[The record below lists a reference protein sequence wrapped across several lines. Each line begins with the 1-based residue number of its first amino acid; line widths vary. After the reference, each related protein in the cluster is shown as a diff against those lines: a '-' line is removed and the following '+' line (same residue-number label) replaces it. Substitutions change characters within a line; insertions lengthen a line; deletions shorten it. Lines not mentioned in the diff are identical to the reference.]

1 MNLTNVFV
9 FFYRNKINKMNEC
22 DLVIDSK
29 KQNERKSTFTETI
42 SINSIT
48 LMILIEIFRDLSRT
62 ETRTAYS
69 SL

>member
-1 MNLTNVFV
+1 
-9 FFYRNKINKMNEC
+9 MNEC

-29 KQNERKSTFTETI
+29 KQNERKSIFIATL

-48 LMILIEIFRDLSRT
+48 LMTLIEIFRDISRT